1 MKVKFEE
8 TQELKGGEFDLD
20 LTAADLA
27 DNAEFIRDAA
37 KAGIMTVIDGDTV
50 IFPDNSG
57 IYKPGDIVNSS
68 KIWAVGGECFSGWI
82 TDESTNR
89 KGTRIYEGKDRIDV
103 VEYLRLA
110 LEYAEK
116 AAETAASK
124 AKSAADADIEAAY
137 FAALP
142 LEIAG
147 FRRGH
152 IGRDREIE
160 DDCGN
165 YVLTLPKK
173 AAHEVWPVEKL
184 AAWIDDQT
192 AEGYGE

>member
-8 TQELKGGEFDLD
+8 TDDLKGGEFELFAEDI
-20 LTAADLA
+20 AANA
-27 DNAEFIRDAA
+27 DFIRDAA
-37 KAGIMTVIDGDTV
+37 KAKIMTVTEGETV
-50 IFPDNSG
+50 IFPDNPG

-68 KIWAVGGECFSGWI
+68 KIFAVDGECFSSWI
-82 TDESTNR
+82 SDESTNR
-89 KGTRIYEGKDRIDV
+89 KGTRIFEGQSRIDV

-110 LEYAEK
+110 LEWKALAGEQAAAKSK
-116 AAETAASK
+116 AAS
-124 AKSAADADIEAAY
+124 DAEVEAAY

-142 LEIAG
+142 AKIAG

-152 IGRDREIE
+152 IGRAREIE
-160 DDCGN
+160 DECGN

-173 AAHEVWPVEKL
+173 AAHEAWSVEKL